1 MRILVT
7 GATGYVGS
15 RLVTAL
21 LADRHRVMAAS
32 RNPERLKRFGWF
44 TDVAWSPDGTRLLVP
59 WRSADQWLFIQPAGG
74 SVSAVGAISGAF
86 SPGHPAGAPFPRPA
100 GWCCSAP

>member
-21 LADRHRVMAAS
+21 LADRHHVVAAT
-32 RNPERLKRFGWF
+32 RKPARL
-44 TDVAWSPDGTRLLVP
+44 
-59 WRSADQWLFIQPAGG
+59 
-74 SVSAVGAISGAF
+74 
-86 SPGHPAGAPFPRPA
+86 
-100 GWCCSAP
+100 

>member
-21 LADRHRVMAAS
+21 LAEGHEVVAAT
-32 RNPERLKRFGWF
+32 RNPERLGGLGWC
-44 TDVAWSPDGTRLLVP
+44 DE
-59 WRSADQWLFIQPAGG
+59 
-74 SVSAVGAISGAF
+74 VSAVV
-86 SPGHPAGAPFPRPA
+86 
-100 GWCCSAP
+100 

>member
-21 LADRHRVMAAS
+21 LADRHQVVAAT
-32 RNPERLKRFGWF
+32 RNPERLEHLGWF
-44 TDVAWSPDGTRLLVP
+44 GDVAPC
-59 WRSADQWLFIQPAGG
+59 RSSDCGLTPPLGAG
-74 SVSAVGAISGAF
+74 
-86 SPGHPAGAPFPRPA
+86 
-100 GWCCSAP
+100 

>member
-21 LADRHRVMAAS
+21 LADRHQVVAATRS
-32 RNPERLKRFGWF
+32 LERLERLGWF
-44 TDVAWSPDGTRLLVP
+44 DDVAPCRSSDCGTTPPPV
-59 WRSADQWLFIQPAGG
+59 AG
-74 SVSAVGAISGAF
+74 
-86 SPGHPAGAPFPRPA
+86 
-100 GWCCSAP
+100 